1 MASSS
6 GRMSVSVPPE
16 VQEKLD
22 ALAESLDR
30 SRNWVVNQAIEQYL
44 ELYEWQRE
52 KIQARLDQAN
62 SGEAT
67 WIPHDEVFDRLEAKI
82 KERIGRKQS

>member
-16 VQEKLD
+16 TQERLD
-22 ALAESLDR
+22 ALAGSLER

-44 ELYEWQRE
+44 ELHEWQRA
-52 KIQARLDQAN
+52 KIQARLERAD
-62 SGEAT
+62 SGHAT
-67 WIPHDEVFDRLEAKI
+67 FHSSQEVDVVIDTFAP
-82 KERIGRKQS
+82 

>member
-1 MASSS
+1 MASNS

-22 ALAESLDR
+22 AIAQGLDR
-30 SRNWVVNQAIEQYL
+30 SRNWIVNQAIDQYL

-52 KIQARLDQAN
+52 KIQARLNRAN
-62 SGEAT
+62 SNQAT
-67 WIPHDEVFDRLEAKI
+67 FHSSQDVDTVIDAFAP
-82 KERIGRKQS
+82 

>member
-1 MASSS
+1 MASNS

-22 ALAESLDR
+22 TIAQGLDR
-30 SRNWVVNQAIEQYL
+30 SRNWIVNQAIDQYL

-52 KIQARLDQAN
+52 KIQARLDRAN
-62 SGEAT
+62 SKQAT
-67 WIPHDEVFDRLEAKI
+67 FHSSKDVDAVIDTFAP
-82 KERIGRKQS
+82 

>member
-1 MASSS
+1 MMYRGIIMASSS

-22 ALAESLDR
+22 ALAERLDR
-30 SRNWVVNQAIEQYL
+30 SRDWVVNQAIDQYL

-52 KIQARLDQAN
+52 KIQARLDRAN
-62 SGEAT
+62 SGKAAFYNGE
-67 WIPHDEVFDRLEAKI
+67 EVDAVIETFAP
-82 KERIGRKQS
+82 

>member
-1 MASSS
+1 MMYRGIIMASSS

-22 ALAESLDR
+22 ALAERLDR
-30 SRNWVVNQAIEQYL
+30 SRDWVVNQAIDQYL

-52 KIQARLDQAN
+52 KIQARLDRAN
-62 SGEAT
+62 SGKAA
-67 WIPHDEVFDRLEAKI
+67 F
-82 KERIGRKQS
+82 